1 MILNHRKS
9 CVGLILIKREKKM
22 LKMRALIGGM
32 TAIALFLGVAANFS
46 DAIAKKSRVTVGVT
60 ETVGAYNPHS
70 DSVAL
75 MYAVW
80 CQTYGCL
87 GVWDFGKADYVGILA
102 ESWKTV
108 DENTWI
114 FNLRKGIK
122 RHDGKAELTAEDVV
136 HSIERIRTD
145 KRSSQT
151 QNVKKILKAEALDKH
166 TVKVTTKTP
175 TAPLLAYVFG
185 RVMIT
190 SKALYDKYGPKTAD
204 RKHHHGFG
212 PYKLSRL
219 KTGESVIIEKNKY
232 WPTTGPYARTKSQPD
247 EIIFRIMR
255 EPEQR
260 ITALLNGEIQI
271 AQFVPPHLLNKVR
284 KSKNARIVE
293 MGSVELMMLLMNP
306 KFPPWNNKLL
316 RQAVAHAIDRD
327 SLIKNILKGE
337 AIKLKGPIGPLQ
349 FGYDAKN
356 VKPARDYDPKKA
368 RELVKKAGFPNG
380 VDVELSTPVSRY
392 VNDKQ
397 VTEAMIPM
405 LNAVGIRAKLKTP
418 EWSTLW
424 ANVRKGKVPFFY
436 MGRGGMVDPSSA
448 LSQYFE
454 TGIAPRISFSHPD
467 VDKYLKKERLSF
479 DVNKRRANMTKAV
492 NVMMREVPAHFLWH
506 QKIHFGVANNVDV
519 VVRPD
524 KRVYGYEINFK

>member
-1 MILNHRKS
+1 M
-9 CVGLILIKREKKM
+9 
-22 LKMRALIGGM
+22 
-32 TAIALFLGVAANFS
+32 AANFS

-114 FNLRKGIK
+114 FKLRKGIK
-122 RHDGKAELTAEDVV
+122 RHDGKAELTADDVV

-151 QNVKKILKAEALDKH
+151 QNVKKIQKAEALDKH

-232 WPTTGPYARTKSQPD
+232 WPTTGSYARTKSQPD

-271 AQFVPPHLLNKVR
+271 AQFVSPQTVQ
-284 KSKNARIVE
+284 S
-293 MGSVELMMLLMNP
+293 
-306 KFPPWNNKLL
+306 
-316 RQAVAHAIDRD
+316 
-327 SLIKNILKGE
+327 
-337 AIKLKGPIGPLQ
+337 
-349 FGYDAKN
+349 
-356 VKPARDYDPKKA
+356 
-368 RELVKKAGFPNG
+368 GF
-380 VDVELSTPVSRY
+380 L
-392 VNDKQ
+392 
-397 VTEAMIPM
+397 
-405 LNAVGIRAKLKTP
+405 
-418 EWSTLW
+418 
-424 ANVRKGKVPFFY
+424 
-436 MGRGGMVDPSSA
+436 
-448 LSQYFE
+448 
-454 TGIAPRISFSHPD
+454 H
-467 VDKYLKKERLSF
+467 
-479 DVNKRRANMTKAV
+479 
-492 NVMMREVPAHFLWH
+492 
-506 QKIHFGVANNVDV
+506 
-519 VVRPD
+519 
-524 KRVYGYEINFK
+524 